1 MGGPT
6 IDQAIINE
14 SLKLAEKL
22 QQKPDLR
29 NSMKTEENSLAIVE
43 EPEKINETNLI
54 PVVTKPFVAPKN
66 LQDEKYKNNLANQI
80 TDELMNGLIK
90 NLIEIPDR
98 KHRKKEIKSELP
110 DHDVY
115 IADHY

>member
-1 MGGPT
+1 M
-6 IDQAIINE
+6 A
-14 SLKLAEKL
+14 SF
-22 QQKPDLR
+22 
-29 NSMKTEENSLAIVE
+29 M
-43 EPEKINETNLI
+43 
-54 PVVTKPFVAPKN
+54 
-66 LQDEKYKNNLANQI
+66 
-80 TDELMNGLIK
+80 K

>member
-54 PVVTKPFVAPKN
+54 PVVAPKN

-80 TDELMNGLIK
+80 TDELMNGLMK